1 MQSDFSLPSSRLS
14 CLRRGAV
21 TVREDAAVF
30 QVEGPGALTCL
41 QGLLTSDLVAAG
53 DGSLLF
59 GALLSP
65 KGMIIADPWVLRE
78 GERFTLVVGSTA
90 RPIVTALFA
99 RTLPP
104 RLARVTDLTGAWRVA
119 WLLGAAAP
127 DRLAR
132 AIGAPVPGPGR
143 RRTRRWP
150 GRGTPR
156 RTPRP
161 RTAAAAAWPR

>member
-90 RPIVTALFA
+90 LTSRSCVVWLDSE
-99 RTLPP
+99 RTQVWSP
-104 RLARVTDLTGAWRVA
+104 
-119 WLLGAAAP
+119 AP
-127 DRLAR
+127 D
-132 AIGAPVPGPGR
+132 GF
-143 RRTRRWP
+143 
-150 GRGTPR
+150 PR
-156 RTPRP
+156 RLPREP
-161 RTAAAAAWPR
+161 SRVCPTA